1 MNNYRVQKVL
11 KNHKKFKKNIKGGNW
26 ANYKRNSVNNNDNKK
41 DNKKKQD
48 ENWRQYLNRKIFWFI
63 PSLILVGLQYLGVF
77 GNSFVAFLFGT
88 IFVFVW
94 TSILRISNFEKNIIN
109 VHLLINFIACF
120 INLIY
125 SSVNFSNISNSDA
138 ELNNDLRNKKGI
150 NLAGIITSCIGIVFI
165 VIIIIIFYFWN
176 RNTNSTTTI
185 QN

>member
-11 KNHKKFKKNIKGGNW
+11 KKHKKFKKNIKGGNNV
-26 ANYKRNSVNNNDNKK
+26 NYNVKNNVNNNDNKK
-41 DNKKKQD
+41 FQD
-48 ENWRQYLNRKIFWFI
+48 ENWPQYLVRRIFWFI

-88 IFVFVW
+88 IFVFVF

-150 NLAGIITSCIGIVFI
+150 NLAGIITSCIGIVLI